1 VQPKYWTNLGYLF
14 IWGDFY
20 LVLFAIHAVFLSPM
34 SFELY
39 LSNQLQAGLHLFG
52 WLRSLNGV
60 FDGLFGFLYTL
71 PAALMFV
78 SRFTIST
85 AIGIWMVRK
94 VRPTNAL

>member
-1 VQPKYWTNLGYLF
+1 
-14 IWGDFY
+14 
-20 LVLFAIHAVFLSPM
+20 
-34 SFELY
+34 
-39 LSNQLQAGLHLFG
+39 
-52 WLRSLNGV
+52 LRSLNGV

-94 VRPTNAL
+94 GRPTNAL